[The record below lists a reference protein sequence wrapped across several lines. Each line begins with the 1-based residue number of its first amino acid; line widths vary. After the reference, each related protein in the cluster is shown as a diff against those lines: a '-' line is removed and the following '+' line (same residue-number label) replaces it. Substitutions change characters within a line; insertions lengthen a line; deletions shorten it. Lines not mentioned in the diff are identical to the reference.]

1 MESQRA
7 SQADSLT
14 LTSAELVRIAVE
26 VRRVEADEV
35 KELGD
40 PIAPRPAVTQAVDDE
55 RLLDDLSRAHARV
68 ERRVRILKDDLHIA
82 PRLAQAP
89 ARKGEHVLAP
99 DPYFARR
106 GVDEPEHAA
115 PGRRLSAARFADEP
129 EGFPFL
135 NREAHVVDRLDDRA
149 LPEQAGVAHEVFDEM
164 GNFNERHQREPAS

>member
-68 ERRVRILKDDLHIA
+68 EGRIRILKDDLHVA
-82 PRLAQAP
+82 PRLTQAP
-89 ARKGEHVLAP
+89 AGKGQHVLAP
-99 DPYFARR
+99 DSNF
-106 GVDEPEHAA
+106 
-115 PGRRLSAARFADEP
+115 ARFATF
-129 EGFPFL
+129 GTLGAFL
-135 NREAHVVDRLDDRA
+135 ARPAFLLDTVSA
-149 LPEQAGVAHEVFDEM
+149 GAPAGVCASTKQS
-164 GNFNERHQREPAS
+164 GNGADSTPAGSKIDTKV